1 MSKNKKVISKITNMV
16 IVLAVIG
23 LVIAKLYDIGIHR
36 PSLAYR
42 QLSPQTIQ
50 WLNAFNQADPES
62 IIKAAPIGPF
72 EWDNREDIGQKRKM
86 GKWGK
91 EEDANAIVY
100 YRKDRDA
107 QGQIRARRVI
117 DCVENIILEL
127 PAYLS
132 TYHYP
137 TDLNGRKMAIYL
149 PDKDD
154 DYSILVN
161 KLSDNGLLGGSKY
174 GCSVISIG
182 PLGCQCRGIIIHPSA
197 FKSNNADG
205 DPEFIRVLRRELAYY
220 TYMAGLDYNRPSH
233 RQAWFIQGI
242 SEHFALEGN
251 RLPSFTPEFIQR
263 VEQECALDAEFPAGN
278 KMSQLGGT
286 SFIQFYEQAFG
297 QLALADLIEA
307 TYTMPVDSAL
317 CRNNDLTTLK
327 QQWIEY
333 LRAEQ
338 VQENALTDAQF

>member
-1 MSKNKKVISKITNMV
+1 MINNKKVISKITAMV
-16 IVLAVIG
+16 IALAVIG

-42 QLSPQTIQ
+42 QLSPQTIM

-62 IIKAAPIGPF
+62 IIKAAPVGPF
-72 EWDNREDIGQKRKM
+72 EWSNKDDIGQKRKM

-107 QGQIRARRVI
+107 QGQLRARRVI
-117 DCVENIILEL
+117 ECVENIILEL
-127 PAYLS
+127 PSYLS

-149 PDKDD
+149 PDKD
-154 DYSILVN
+154 SEFTTLIN

-174 GCSVISIG
+174 GCSIISIG
-182 PLGCQCRGIIIHPSA
+182 PLGCQCKAIIIHPNA
-197 FKSNNADG
+197 FINNNADG

-220 TYMAGLDYNRPSH
+220 TYLAGLDYNKPTH

-242 SEHFALEGN
+242 SEHFSLEGR
-251 RLPSFTPEFIQR
+251 RLPAFTPEMIQR
-263 VEQECALDAEFPAGN
+263 MEQECALNAEFPAKN
-278 KMSQLGGT
+278 KLSQLGGT

-297 QLALADLIEA
+297 QVALSDLIEA
-307 TYTMPVDSAL
+307 TYSMPVDSAL
-317 CRNNDLTTLK
+317 CRTNDLTELK

-333 LRAEQ
+333 LRTEQ
-338 VQENALTDAQF
+338 APENSPTDTEL

>member
-1 MSKNKKVISKITNMV
+1 MIKNKKVISKITTMV
-16 IVLAVIG
+16 IALAVIG

-50 WLNAFNQADPES
+50 WLNAFNQSDPES

-72 EWDNREDIGQKRKM
+72 EWDNKEDIGQKRNM

-91 EEDANAIVY
+91 EEDANVIVY

-107 QGQIRARRVI
+107 KEQICARRI
-117 DCVENIILEL
+117 MDCVENIILEL
-127 PAYLS
+127 PSYLS

-149 PDKDD
+149 PNIDD
-154 DYSILVN
+154 DYSTLIN
-161 KLSDNGLLGGSKY
+161 KLSDNGLMGGSKY
-174 GCSVISIG
+174 GCSIISIG
-182 PLGCQCRGIIIHPSA
+182 PLGCQCKGIIIHPGA
-197 FKSNNADG
+197 FKNNNADG

-220 TYMAGLDYNRPSH
+220 TYMAGLDYNHPTH

-242 SEHFALEGN
+242 SEHFSLEGK
-251 RLPSFTPEFIQR
+251 RLQSFTPEFIQR
-263 VEQECALDAEFPAGN
+263 LEQECALDAEFPAKN

-286 SFIQFYEQAFG
+286 SFIQFYEQSFG

-307 TYTMPVDSAL
+307 SYSMPVDSAL

-333 LRAEQ
+333 LRTEQ
-338 VQENALTDAQF
+338 IQADAPTDAQL